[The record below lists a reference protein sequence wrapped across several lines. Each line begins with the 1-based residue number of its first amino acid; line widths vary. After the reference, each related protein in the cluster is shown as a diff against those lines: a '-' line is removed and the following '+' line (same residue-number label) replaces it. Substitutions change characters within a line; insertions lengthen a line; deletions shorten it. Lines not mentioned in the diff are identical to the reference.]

1 VPKNLEARLRPD
13 TKCTISDVSYLSVD
27 ITPRYKYCLVVDEI
41 CLESVEHPE
50 GLGPVVKLVCRDWQ
64 CPWSPEG
71 KLQGVHSPFHDGITE
86 YDDEDV
92 GWMYMPL
99 LFYMDKYEK
108 FHDGWWGDMYVRPPF
123 IDGTEDETNM
133 VGHWRRKKDV
143 NQEKEVSE
151 T

>member
-1 VPKNLEARLRPD
+1 MPKNLEARLRPD

-27 ITPRYKYCLVVDEI
+27 ITPRYKY

-99 LFYMDKYEK
+99 LFYMDKYEN